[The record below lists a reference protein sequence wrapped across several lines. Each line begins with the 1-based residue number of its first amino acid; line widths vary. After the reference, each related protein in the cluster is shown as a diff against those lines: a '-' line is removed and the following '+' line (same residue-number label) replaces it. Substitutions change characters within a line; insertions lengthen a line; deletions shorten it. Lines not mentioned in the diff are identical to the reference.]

1 MKKVLVVLLAL
12 SLILSESMVFAGK
25 SYSSGGSSRSSGSSS
40 GRSYSS
46 GGSSSGRSYS
56 SGGSSSRSSGSSGSS
71 SSRSYTPS
79 KPSYSPPTSPSKS
92 YAAPSKPAY
101 TPPSSTGKS
110 YSSGSGTAK
119 PYTPSYTPKAV
130 PAAPTPPTGKS
141 YSSGTASIPKND
153 FSGGSSTSGQPPPNS
168 KKPASST
175 FNSGLSK
182 SAKQEDS
189 SVRYQAATAPK
200 STYKTPTGQTQTIKP
215 NSPQVQTVRNYVTHE
230 RYVTYDNRASGFY
243 GGYYGHP
250 VYYNDHFSP
259 FLWGWIMS
267 DAMNSHQRAIWMY
280 NHQSDM
286 DSSRYQAMLAKDA
299 SLQAE
304 INALKAQNAVRDPS
318 YVPPQMQDNPDVMFN
333 KEFVEASYNPVATAP
348 KSTWFGFLFWTVTI
362 LTVGGILVYFMFF
375 REY

>member
-1 MKKVLVVLLAL
+1 MKKTLVVLLVL
-12 SLILSESMVFAGK
+12 SLILSESMVFAAK

-46 GGSSSGRSYS
+46 GSSSGRSYS
-56 SGGSSSRSSGSSGSS
+56 SGSSSRSSGGSSSS

-79 KPSYSPPTSPSKS
+79 KPSYSPPKS
-92 YAAPSKPAY
+92 HAAPSKPAY
-101 TPPSSTGKS
+101 TPPSTGKS

-119 PYTPSYTPKAV
+119 PYVPSYTPKA
-130 PAAPTPPTGKS
+130 APSAPSAPSTPTGKS
-141 YSSGTASIPKND
+141 YSSGTASIPKSN
-153 FSGGSSTSGQPPPNS
+153 FSGGSSTSGQPPPKS
-168 KKPASST
+168 LKPASST
-175 FNSGLSK
+175 FNSGLSN
-182 SAKQEDS
+182 SAKQEES
-189 SVRYQAATAPK
+189 RVRYQSATTPK

-267 DAMNSHQRAIWMY
+267 DALNSHQRAIWMY

-286 DSSRYQAMLAKDA
+286 DNARYQAMLAKDA

-348 KSTWFGFLFWTVTI
+348 KSTWLVFLLWTVAI
-362 LTVGGILVYFMFF
+362 LTVGGLVYLMFF
-375 REY
+375 REFK